1 MNSSEKQKATDLMF
15 RPLVL
20 TNEKIE
26 SLWADF
32 NKFWQVFDDVIP
44 KTQEVFRNMLMSP
57 YNAFYEFIENDRVV
71 GLASGMGIR
80 PGVDSVI
87 HIAMFDRRLR
97 GRELVFLMCLGDF
110 MVRYKLRRVTA
121 FLPDDNPMAQKLA
134 RRLGFVLEGTMR
146 AGMKRRGQFWDTQ
159 MYGLLIEELHGSLKA
174 FATGPATVAAR
185 PKPDANG
192 QYALPLE
199 SVNGEPGRV

>member
-1 MNSSEKQKATDLMF
+1 MVVTFK
-15 RPLVL
+15 PLVL

-26 SLWADF
+26 SLWTDF
-32 NKFWQVFDDVIP
+32 SKFWQVFDDIMP
-44 KTQEVFRNMLMSP
+44 KTLEVFRQNLMSP
-57 YNAFYEFIENDRVV
+57 YNAFYEFLEGDRVV

-80 PGVDSVI
+80 PTVDAVV

-110 MVRYKLRRVTA
+110 MVKYKLRRVTA

-134 RRLGFVLEGTMR
+134 LRIGFVHEGTMR
-146 AGMKRRGQFWDTQ
+146 AGMKRRGRFWDTR
-159 MYGLLIEELHGSLKA
+159 MYGLLIEELYAALKA
-174 FATGPATVAAR
+174 HSTGPAPVAPR

-192 QYALPLE
+192 QYSLSLDVPAGE
-199 SVNGEPGRV
+199 SRSV

>member
-1 MNSSEKQKATDLMF
+1 MVF

-26 SLWADF
+26 SLWTEF
-32 NKFWQVFDDVIP
+32 SRFWQVFDDVLP
-44 KTQEVFRNMLMSP
+44 KTLEVFRATLMSP
-57 YNAFYEFIENDRVV
+57 YNAFYEFVEGEKVV

-80 PGVDSVI
+80 PGVDAVI

-110 MVRYKLRRVTA
+110 MVKYKLRRVTA

-134 RRLGFVLEGTMR
+134 RRVGFVLEGTMR
-146 AGMKRRGQFWDTQ
+146 AGMKRRGQYWDTQ
-159 MYGLLIEELHGSLKA
+159 MYGLLLEELYASLKA
-174 FATGPATVAAR
+174 HARGPAPVAPR

-192 QYALPLE
+192 QYTLPLAA
-199 SVNGEPGRV
+199 SASEPGSV

>member
-1 MNSSEKQKATDLMF
+1 MIF
-15 RPLVL
+15 RPLIL

-26 SLWADF
+26 GLWNDF
-32 NKFWQVFDDVIP
+32 SQFWQVFDDVLP
-44 KTQEVFRNMLMSP
+44 KTFEVFKATLMSP
-57 YNAFYEFIENDRVV
+57 HNAFYEFVEGDRVV

-80 PGVDSVI
+80 PSVDAVI
-87 HIAMFDRRLR
+87 HIAMFDRRLK

-110 MVRYKLRRVTA
+110 MVKYRLRRVTA

-146 AGMKRRGQFWDTQ
+146 AGMKRRGQFWDTR
-159 MYGLLIEELHGSLKA
+159 MYGLLIEELYASLKTHA
-174 FATGPATVAAR
+174 AGPPGVAPR

-192 QYALPLE
+192 QYSLSLE
-199 SVNGEPGRV
+199 PTPAEPGSV

>member
-1 MNSSEKQKATDLMF
+1 MVVTFK
-15 RPLVL
+15 PLVL

-26 SLWADF
+26 SLWTDF
-32 NKFWQVFDDVIP
+32 SKFWQVFDDIMP
-44 KTQEVFRNMLMSP
+44 KTLEVFRQNLMSP
-57 YNAFYEFIENDRVV
+57 YNAFYEFLEGDRVV

-80 PGVDSVI
+80 PTVDAVV

-110 MVRYKLRRVTA
+110 MVKYKLRRVTA

-134 RRLGFVLEGTMR
+134 LRIGFVHEGTMR
-146 AGMKRRGQFWDTQ
+146 AGMKRRGRFWDTR
-159 MYGLLIEELHGSLKA
+159 MYGLLIEELYAALKA
-174 FATGPATVAAR
+174 HSTGPTPVAPR

-192 QYALPLE
+192 QYSLSLDVPAGE
-199 SVNGEPGRV
+199 SRSV